1 MKDDGRQTMD
11 NDTRARSVWQTKGEP
26 RAVDKQAHR
35 LRALLFDLG
44 DTIMIEE
51 TEVKDAEG
59 TTQSAELIPGVVQ
72 ALRGFVA
79 RGHRLALVADSRPH
93 TPPNVLRQHNVLA
106 LFETL
111 AISENVGVEKP
122 GARIFQAALDA
133 LEIAPTDYDRVVMV
147 GNNLA
152 RDIVGANR
160 LGLISVFFHW
170 NDRRRSEP
178 QTEEEEPDHTVTSVT
193 ELVALIE
200 RLDRP

>member
-51 TEVKDAEG
+51 SEVKDAEG

-106 LFETL
+106 LFEYL

-122 GARIFQAALDA
+122 DPRIFLAALDA
-133 LEIAPTDYDRVVMV
+133 LEIAPADYDRVVMV

-178 QTEEEEPDHTVTSVT
+178 LTEEEQPDHKVTNPA

-200 RLDRP
+200 RLESP

>member
-1 MKDDGRQTMD
+1 
-11 NDTRARSVWQTKGEP
+11 
-26 RAVDKQAHR
+26 

-51 TEVKDAEG
+51 TELKDAEG
-59 TTQSAELIPGVVQ
+59 TTQQADLIPGMDE

-79 RGHRLALVADSRPH
+79 RGHRLALVADSRPN
-93 TPPNVLRQHNVLA
+93 TPPNVLRQHGLLE

-122 GARIFQAALDA
+122 DTRIFSAALDA
-133 LEIAPTDYDRVVMV
+133 LEIAPADHRRVVMV
-147 GNNLA
+147 GNNLE

-178 QTEEEEPDHTVTSVT
+178 LAEEEEPDHTITNAA

-200 RLDRP
+200 RLEQQ